1 MLVASIMSQSF
12 AMNPVSS
19 YNKPM
24 TEDKI
29 EKSKPNPTRSRQQIV
44 SAAHRL
50 FLEQGFHGTTMRQI
64 AKESG
69 MALGSLYNHFLDKDD
84 LFRAVFEAYNP
95 YPLLLLALENSQGA
109 TAQDLARTAARRLVT
124 QLNARPDLIKLV
136 FIDVVE
142 FQGKHLRLAWPQV
155 APGMDKFAA
164 KLRRDPTALRSLSN
178 DGLLRAFFGL
188 FYTFHMTEMLLG
200 KPPDPDSQ
208 SAALQELT
216 EVYLF
221 GIMAQS

>member
-1 MLVASIMSQSF
+1 MIDEKL
-12 AMNPVSS
+12 
-19 YNKPM
+19 
-24 TEDKI
+24 

-44 SAAHRL
+44 SASHRL

-64 AKESG
+64 AKESA
-69 MALGSLYNHFLDKDD
+69 MALGSLYNHFVDKDD
-84 LFRAVFEAYNP
+84 LFRSVFEAYNP
-95 YPLLLLALENSQGA
+95 YPLLLLALENSQGSNA
-109 TAQDLARTAARRLVT
+109 EELARTAARRLVT

-155 APGMDKFAA
+155 APGMEKFAL
-164 KLRRDPTALRSLSN
+164 KLKRDPSALRPISN

-208 SAALQELT
+208 TAALQELT
-216 EVYLF
+216 EVYLH
-221 GIMAQS
+221 GIMKS

>member
-1 MLVASIMSQSF
+1 
-12 AMNPVSS
+12 MNE
-19 YNKPM
+19 NG
-24 TEDKI
+24 T
-29 EKSKPNPTRSRQQIV
+29 EKSKPNPTRSRQQIL

-64 AKESG
+64 SREAG
-69 MALGSLYNHFLDKDD
+69 LALGSLYNHFVDKEA
-84 LFRAVFEAYNP
+84 LFKAVFEAYNP
-95 YPLLLLALENSQGA
+95 YPLLLIALENSHGRDA
-109 TAQDLARTAARRLVT
+109 EELVRMAARRLVT

-142 FQGKHLRLAWPQV
+142 FQGSHLRAAYPQV
-155 APGMDKFAA
+155 APGMENFA
-164 KLRRDPTALRSLSN
+164 RRLGREPDSIRSLSS

-208 SAALQELT
+208 SAALQELI

-221 GIMAQS
+221 GVLSRD

>member
-1 MLVASIMSQSF
+1 MISVCK
-12 AMNPVSS
+12 
-19 YNKPM
+19 YNKGM
-24 TEDKI
+24 NENSIDKG
-29 EKSKPNPTRSRQQIV
+29 KPNPTRSRQQIV

-69 MALGSLYNHFLDKDD
+69 LALGSLYNHFVDKDD
-84 LFRAVFEAYNP
+84 LFRGVFEAYNP
-95 YPLLLLALENSQGA
+95 YPLLLIALENSQGS
-109 TAQDLARTAARRLVT
+109 TAEDLARTAARRLVT

-142 FQGKHLRLAWPQV
+142 FQGKQLRLAWPQV
-155 APGMDKFAA
+155 APGMEKFVL
-164 KLRRDPTALRSLSN
+164 KLRRDPGALRPLSN

-221 GIMAQS
+221 GIMAKR

>member
-1 MLVASIMSQSF
+1 
-12 AMNPVSS
+12 
-19 YNKPM
+19 M
-24 TEDKI
+24 TD
-29 EKSKPNPTRSRQQIV
+29 EKGKPNPTRSRQLIV

-50 FLEQGFHGTTMRQI
+50 FLEQGFHGTSMRQI
-64 AKESG
+64 ATESG
-69 MALGSLYNHFLDKDD
+69 MALGTLYNHFADKDD

-95 YPLLLLALENSQGA
+95 YPLLLLALENSQGP
-109 TAQDLARTAARRLVT
+109 TAEDLARTAARRLVT

-142 FQGKHLRLAWPQV
+142 FQGKHLQLAWPQV
-155 APGMDKFAA
+155 SPGMEKFAQR
-164 KLRRDPTALRSLSN
+164 LQRDPSTVRPLST

-200 KPPDPDSQ
+200 KPLDPDAQ
-208 SAALQELT
+208 STALQELT

-221 GIMAQS
+221 GILARN

>member
-1 MLVASIMSQSF
+1 
-12 AMNPVSS
+12 
-19 YNKPM
+19 M
-24 TEDKI
+24 TDEKL
-29 EKSKPNPTRSRQQIV
+29 EKSKPNPTRSRQQII
-44 SAAHRL
+44 SASHRL

-64 AKESG
+64 AKEST
-69 MALGSLYNHFLDKDD
+69 MALGTLYNHFVDKDD

-95 YPLLLLALENSQGA
+95 YPLLLLALENSQGSNA
-109 TAQDLARTAARRLVT
+109 EELARTAARRLVT
-124 QLNARPDLIKLV
+124 QLNTRPDLIKLV

-155 APGMDKFAA
+155 APGMEKFAL
-164 KLRRDPTALRSLSN
+164 KLKRDPSALRPISN

-208 SAALQELT
+208 TAALQELT
-216 EVYLF
+216 EVYLH
-221 GIMAQS
+221 GIMIN